1 MTRPMW
7 ELTVLLVAMMVS
19 PVVLRGED
27 MPTVPDGFRISLVAK
42 EPLVRN
48 PCAMV
53 FDAHG
58 RMCIG
63 MGPQYRSPRPETPG
77 DSVYILTDSD
87 NDGVYDKR
95 HVFATGFNS
104 IQGMAWHGRDL
115 WIANSPDL
123 TVVRDLDGDDV
134 ADRYT
139 RLYTDL
145 GNLEHGLHGLH
156 WGPDGRMYMS
166 KGNSKGL
173 TRPGRLAPLP
183 FRELWGVRSPKN
195 SPSFPAPRVSG
206 PMDYEKNY
214 HDPADDW
221 GREGGVLVCDDGG
234 KNLEIV
240 SRGFRNPWDI
250 AYDSGF
256 NFQGTD
262 NDQNEGDRVFNP
274 FFGSHYGWGHPWS
287 SHWSGEAHLPT
298 SRITGPVFHGS
309 GTGITFYDD
318 PHFPEPFR
326 KVWFFNDWLRR
337 TTYFYRPGWRG
348 ALIEPEGGQWR
359 EFVRGG
365 KSLFKPTDVEVG
377 PDGCLYILG
386 WGNAY
391 GAMLDKQGRQTNEGR
406 VFRVTWGDRGRD
418 VQPMLSDLAR
428 LAPETLINGLGSSI
442 EARRV
447 DCQEELI
454 RRGSAV
460 VARLARTVDREKV
473 AERVRTWAAWA
484 LGRIGLSDRSID
496 GRVVEW
502 VRPGRPT
509 TLRVQALRILSHR
522 VRLTGNNRPLPEAVS
537 RALADSEARVRM
549 AAVLAV
555 RRSRDLGKLPNLLQ
569 RMKVERDRIV
579 FYAGWQAMRQLMTK
593 AALRKTLAQR
603 DGGVRL
609 AALLALAEDHAVDA
623 VAVKPL
629 LKDGD
634 ARVRGVAALWM
645 ARGAGSPLVRVN
657 PAGGEFRDRVNVTVE
672 AGVKP
677 GVVYYSV
684 DGTVPTMRSPRWG
697 GARVFSRSLVLKLA
711 VFVGEQRVGP
721 VGEYRFTRISIS
733 EAASRSGVI
742 AARARSG
749 RAYQIVDGGLQKGRL
764 VYTDRSYAFKD
775 IPSGFAG
782 SLIVQTANEDA
793 SSSGDQFLNIDTVI
807 PVTLFL
813 GHDTRV
819 SRPPSWMLGKKKQ
832 QFRRTNI
839 MVSTSDATFRLF
851 ERKCPAGRIVIGG
864 NTDDGLDG
872 NKSNFLG
879 IIRPAGLPRLEKQT
893 TVKSVLP
900 LLSRGKA
907 ERGKALFFSTGG
919 AGCAKCH
926 RTDTKQPPGFGPDL
940 ASLLKQA
947 DPRKVVTSILDPS
960 VEIKEGFTMLLIVTD
975 EGKTLTGILASETG
989 ATLSLLQPNGRTV
1002 VVPKGSVDE
1011 RISQKVSPMPSFERL
1026 LTPGQ
1031 VADVTAYLMSLRSE
1045 RSPGGR

>member
-1 MTRPMW
+1 MRRP
-7 ELTVLLVAMMVS
+7 VRNQSILLV
-19 PVVLRGED
+19 VVIFWPAAVRGED
-27 MPTVPDGFRISLVAK
+27 LPVVPEGFRVTLVAR

-48 PCAMV
+48 PCAIV
-53 FDAHG
+53 FDARG

-63 MGPQYRSPRPETPG
+63 MGPQYRSPKPGTPG
-77 DSVYILTDSD
+77 DSVFILSDTD
-87 NDGVYDKR
+87 NDGIYDKR

-104 IQGMAWHGRDL
+104 IQGLAWHGRDL
-115 WIANSPDL
+115 WIANAPDL
-123 TVVRDLDGDDV
+123 SIVRDLDGDDV

-139 RLYTDL
+139 RVYTDL

-173 TRPGRLAPLP
+173 TLPGRLAPLP

-195 SPSFPAPRVSG
+195 APVFPKPRFSG
-206 PMDYEKNY
+206 PKDYEKNY

-287 SHWSGEAHLPT
+287 AHWSGQSHLPT
-298 SRITGPVFHGS
+298 ARITGPVFHGS
-309 GTGITFYDD
+309 GTGMTFYDD

-337 TTYFYRPGWRG
+337 TTFFYRPRWSG

-359 EFVRGG
+359 EFVQGG

-386 WGNAY
+386 WGTAY
-391 GAMLDKQGRQTNEGR
+391 GAVLDKQGRQTNEGR
-406 VFRVTWGDRGRD
+406 VFRVTWGESGRA
-418 VQPMLSDLAR
+418 VRPMVANAERLSTG
-428 LAPETLINGLGSSI
+428 ELINGLGGSI

-447 DCQEELI
+447 DLQEELI
-454 RRGSAV
+454 RRGPAV
-460 VARLARTVDREKV
+460 VGRLAGTVEREDV
-473 AERVRTWAAWA
+473 PERVQTWAAWA
-484 LGRIGLSDRSID
+484 LGRIGLMDRSID
-496 GRVVEW
+496 VRVAEW
-502 VRPGRPT
+502 AKSGRPT
-509 TLRVQALRILSHR
+509 TLRVQALRILAHR
-522 VRLTGNNRPLPEAVS
+522 VRVTGRKHPLPDVVS
-537 RALADSEARVRM
+537 RALIDPEARVRM

-555 RRSRDLGKLPNLLQ
+555 RRSRDLDKLPAVLQ
-569 RMKVERDRIV
+569 RMEVERDRLV
-579 FYAGWQAMRQLMTK
+579 FYVGWQAMRRLMTK
-593 AALRKTLAQR
+593 NALRTTLTQR
-603 DGGVRL
+603 GGGVRL
-609 AALLALAEDHAVDA
+609 GALLALAEDHAIGVD
-623 VAVKPL
+623 AVKPL
-629 LKDGD
+629 LRDGD
-634 ARVRGVAALWM
+634 ERVRGVAALWM

-684 DGTVPTMRSPRWG
+684 DGTVPTMRSPRWSG
-697 GARVFSRSLVLKLA
+697 SRVFSRSLVLKLA

-749 RAYQIVDGGLQKGRL
+749 RAYRIVDGGLQAGRL
-764 VYTDRSYAFKD
+764 VYTDRSYVFKD
-775 IPSGFAG
+775 IPRGFG
-782 SLIVQTANEDA
+782 SSLIVQTANDDA
-793 SSSGDQFLNIDTVI
+793 PSSGEEFLNIDTVI

-819 SRPPSWMLGKKKQ
+819 PRPPNWMLVKRKQ
-832 QFRRTNI
+832 QFRRTEV
-839 MVSTSDATFRLF
+839 MVRTSDATFRLF

-872 NKSNFLG
+872 NKSNFLV
-879 IIRPAGLPRLEKQT
+879 IIRPAGLPRLAEAT
-893 TVKSVLP
+893 TVKSVVP
-900 LLSRGKA
+900 LLSKGKA
-907 ERGKALFFSTGG
+907 GRGKALFFSTGG

-947 DPRKVVTSILDPS
+947 DPTKVVTSILDPG
-960 VEIKEGFTMLLIVTD
+960 VEIKEGFAMQLIVTD
-975 EGKTLTGILASETG
+975 DGKTRTGILASETG
-989 ATLSLLQPNGRTV
+989 ATLTLLQPDGRKV
-1002 VVPKGSVDE
+1002 VVPKGSIDE
-1011 RISQKVSPMPSFERL
+1011 RISQKLSPMPSFERL
-1026 LTPGQ
+1026 LTPTQ
-1031 VADVTAYLMSLRSE
+1031 VADVTAYLMSLRSD
-1045 RSPGGR
+1045 RTPRCR

>member
-1 MTRPMW
+1 MRG
-7 ELTVLLVAMMVS
+7 LLAVLMVC
-19 PVVLRGED
+19 PAVLRGEE
-27 MPTVPDGFRISLVAK
+27 MPTVPDGFRIALVAR

-53 FDAHG
+53 FDARG
-58 RMCIG
+58 RLCIG
-63 MGPQYRSPRPETPG
+63 MGPQYRSPRPDTPG
-77 DSVYILTDSD
+77 DSVYILSDTDS
-87 NDGVYDKR
+87 DGVYDKR

-115 WIANSPDL
+115 WIANAPDL

-195 SPSFPAPRVSG
+195 SPVFPAPRVFG
-206 PMDYEKNY
+206 PDDYQRNY

-262 NDQNEGDRVFNP
+262 NDQNEGDRVFTP

-287 SHWSGEAHLPT
+287 SHWSGHDHLPT
-298 SRITGPVFHGS
+298 ARITGPVFHGS
-309 GTGITFYDD
+309 GTGMTFYDD
-318 PHFPEPFR
+318 PHFPQPFR

-337 TTYFYRPGWRG
+337 TTFFYRPRWKG
-348 ALIEPEGGQWR
+348 ALIEPEGGRWR
-359 EFVRGG
+359 EFVGGG
-365 KSLFKPTDVEVG
+365 KSLFKPTDIEVG
-377 PDGCLYILG
+377 PEGCLFILG
-386 WGNAY
+386 WGTAY
-391 GAMLDKQGRQTNEGR
+391 GAVLDKQGRQNNEGR
-406 VFRVTWGDRGRD
+406 VFCVSWGERPPVGRPIASS
-418 VQPMLSDLAR
+418 VKTLSA
-428 LAPETLINGLGSSI
+428 EELINGLGASI

-447 DCQEELI
+447 DLQEELI
-454 RRGSAV
+454 RRGPTV
-460 VARLARTVDREKV
+460 VDQLARTVTRKEV
-473 AERVRTWAAWA
+473 AERVQTWAAWA
-484 LGRIGLSDRSID
+484 LGRISLEDRSID
-496 GRVVEW
+496 DRVAAWARRGRA
-502 VRPGRPT
+502 T
-509 TLRVQALRILSHR
+509 ALRVQALRILSHR
-522 VRLTGNNRPLPEAVS
+522 SRVTGAR
-537 RALADSEARVRM
+537 RALPGVVSEAMSDPEARVRM

-555 RRSRDLGKLPNLLQ
+555 RRGRDRRKLPALLG
-569 RMKVERDRIV
+569 RMRVERDRLV
-579 FYAGWQAMRQLMTK
+579 FYAGWQAMRRLM
-593 AALRKTLAQR
+593 ARDVLRATLVDRA
-603 DGGVRL
+603 GGVRL
-609 AALLALAEDHAVDA
+609 AALLALAEDHAVS
-623 VAVKPL
+623 VELVKPL

-634 ARVRGVAALWM
+634 ERVRGVAALWM
-645 ARGAGSPLVRVN
+645 ARGAGSPLVRVT
-657 PAGGEFRDRVNVTVE
+657 PAGGEFRDTVNVTVE

-684 DGTVPTMRSPRWG
+684 DGTVPTMRSPKWS
-697 GARVFSRSLVLKLA
+697 GARMFSRSVVLKLS

-749 RAYQIVDGGLQKGRL
+749 RTYRIVDGGLAAGRL
-764 VYTDRSYAFKD
+764 VYTDRAYVFKK
-775 IPSGFAG
+775 IPDGFAN
-782 SLIVQTANEDA
+782 SLIIQTANDDA
-793 SSSGDQFLNIDTVI
+793 SSRGNEFLDIDTVI

-819 SRPPSWMLGKKKQ
+819 PAPPAWMLGKRKRS
-832 QFRRTNI
+832 FRRTDV
-839 MVSTSDATFRLF
+839 MVSTTDATFRLF
-851 ERKCPAGRIVIGG
+851 ELKSGAGRIVIGG

-872 NKSNFLG
+872 NKSNFLV
-879 IIRPAGLPRLEKQT
+879 IIRPAGLPRLAEVS

-900 LLSRGKA
+900 LLANGQLD
-907 ERGKALFFSTGG
+907 RGKALFFSEGG

-926 RTDTKQPPGFGPDL
+926 RTDTTQPPGFGPDL
-940 ASLLKQA
+940 SSLLKQA
-947 DPRKVVTSILDPS
+947 DPRKVVTSILDPGA
-960 VEIKEGFTMLLIVTD
+960 EIKEGFAMQLVVTD
-975 EGKTLTGILASETG
+975 DGKTHTGILVGETG
-989 ATLSLLQPNGRTV
+989 SSLTLLQPDGRKV
-1002 VVPKGSVDE
+1002 VLPKKMVDE
-1011 RISQKVSPMPSFERL
+1011 RVSQKLSPMPSFERL
-1026 LTPGQ
+1026 LTPAQ
-1031 VADVTAYLMSLRSE
+1031 VADVTAYLMSLRSGKTS
-1045 RSPGGR
+1045 RRR